1 MKLFADTEKQSIFD
15 ERASLF
21 DERMRELMQSDDD
34 STMALQNR
42 IDLTTAMIDFLAE
55 AAEDCIPTMRA
66 RVLADVNALVEVL
79 AKASNA
85 YASRI
90 AAAMAVQ
97 DITGASVSIH

>member
-1 MKLFADTEKQSIFD
+1 MI
-15 ERASLF
+15 LF
-21 DERMRELMQSDDD
+21 DDTTRQQQFDAQASQFDDRMRAMMRDDDD

-55 AAEDCIPTMRA
+55 AAEDCIPAMRA
-66 RVLADVNALVEVL
+66 HVLADVNALVEVL